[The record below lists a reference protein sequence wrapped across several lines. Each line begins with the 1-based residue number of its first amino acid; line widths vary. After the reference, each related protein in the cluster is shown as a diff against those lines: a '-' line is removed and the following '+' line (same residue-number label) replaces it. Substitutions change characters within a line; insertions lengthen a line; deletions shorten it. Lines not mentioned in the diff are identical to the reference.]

1 MASFYGHGVWHDG
14 GSGDAAGMADESRDK
29 PGEPKPSV
37 SGSRDERPFEG
48 SEGETGDKDQWKSS
62 DWWQSLWDAGWDRD
76 GWQGWG
82 GRSSWTD
89 TWTSVSSGASDGD
102 RDRGP
107 RDGVPLR
114 DDGDTFSDG
123 HRDSSKGEVA
133 GGEGGRGPSE
143 RIMVFSLPGEGDGDE
158 LGTLD
163 MERLGSTKGMEYYT
177 QWVRD
182 RYLDVQVTQVGRS
195 LSEFF
200 RRLRRKPGQS
210 IRDDCGEYDRCYA
223 RLMECGC
230 VLPDIACAWV
240 FIDRLGLDEA
250 AELNLLA
257 SVGNVY
263 DLKMLQRAAIV
274 QDRALRKPWEQGN
287 PQHQKGHRGAPWWKK
302 NQFVTQTANVADVE
316 IEEAEA
322 MSENGETIPQEIAE
336 EWFEAFMTHETAKQK
351 YRDAAKMRGS
361 DPEAVK
367 RLASER
373 LQIGEELLCGENF
386 MCSVVCVTWDLKKEG
401 RAPLLAIT
409 DTAKTV
415 AGAPWVETYLA
426 AAKDVNFTPLV
437 LDSKEAFKFGASRI
451 FESAYSIVISFGLGS
466 QVVQVKVAVVNGD
479 VPLLL
484 SRKVLGQLGMV
495 LDVASNRA
503 DFRATGVQGLALHLT
518 ETGHP
523 AIAVQPEQ
531 KPAGSNPGPWQD
543 IELQLFPKCAQYTA
557 FVAESMS
564 VEGDRELL
572 CGDNHVRERVGS
584 ASVGLEAPQNPKLFF
599 PKKIGLATHNMLL
612 DDSLTPSSFM
622 SWWENTKIS
631 NDFWVEGEHS
641 LVRVHVVPRKHFFDP
656 EGWSTGSEVHKHAL
670 LEQLGQCLLERPKQ
684 LWELTKAE
692 LYEEAESRGLWVNP
706 SWSAPEVR
714 SLIREDID
722 RASSVTPATMIP
734 PGLSKMTLEMLIQTV
749 TEMNIEIPPRAS
761 KGMVMRLIRDGAG
774 GGDQHVMTFGR
785 YKGYLFTETPPG
797 YRQWAM
803 REVQENS
810 NASEELRMYAEWCR
824 ARPEGNSKGTYF
836 HLSEDDPEAN
846 ATTPYV
852 FDEVDNTRWE
862 LLGRTGTSTIQHP
875 STVSPKPKAYPRT
888 PTTLGTRRGAPWET
902 GSSSSMQAELDPD
915 VLEEIQQ
922 LETRLAV
929 IRDRHGGLNGPEEQ
943 ATGVDDD
950 PCPGATIVTEFEP
963 TEEVFYECFEETDGC
978 VEQDGGKEILSVE
991 TMKDAE
997 QCEALAKQKLKE
1009 KKFEIVDLLEIVEN
1023 INFSRKG
1030 RHRRAYGDKDAVI
1043 NGILGGLWSY
1053 GSMSGISNVSMSLPC
1068 TMKYINVFM
1077 RNKLGNDATWTSF
1090 ALNRDIATDVHC
1102 DHNNLPGSISYTM
1115 SFGNFSGGELWCHD
1129 EETTPEL
1136 CVLRHGPAG
1145 EALRGRLVVTK
1156 DVPVA
1161 FDARKKHAT
1170 QEWEGTRWCLAC
1182 FTTRSFKDLDRG
1194 DEELLLGMSFPVR
1207 GRTQAKA
1214 KKEEARPNKGLRKK
1228 LWRSARRLATLATW
1242 SVSSLEYPLPRGP
1255 DAVALFEIGDH
1266 SRTFETAETTF
1277 LTAEPCLPRDLFA
1290 AGFIVSL
1297 QDTLRELKPG
1307 TVWIHGDKIPG
1318 KLSSLTEFVNQQLAT
1333 GGQVVLEADKDDDVV
1348 WGQEFIVEVM
1358 KVYESQAR
1366 DGGDGRRLLR
1376 VGSSLARLPKL
1387 EESHAENLLKIHL
1400 DRKFTA
1406 EDGGGALDED
1416 RPLVEMCCAVD
1427 HEAPRGHP
1435 DGDERVGS
1443 KGITFGP
1450 GPTIQPEVS
1459 SSLKRLHQNL
1469 GHIGAEDLCRHLRLA
1484 GAGPEVVKAAKRLRC
1499 EVRARNKRGGTT
1511 RPASAPKLLQFNQ
1524 VVAVDAFS
1532 AYDAF
1537 GKRHEFM
1544 SVVDVGTSYHVVFS
1558 LRGHHAEDMELNF
1571 CEAWSHV
1578 FGPPGTIAL
1587 DRRWHGPATVIGTEG
1602 CNLWVS
1608 FGGRCHLVAP
1618 EHLRRATGE
1627 ELGEAFTSRA
1637 TLDDLHKLLE
1647 VEPDEVIFAD
1657 QDEEIEGDPVLLP
1670 GDGDVE
1676 EGPVGEERG
1685 VRRGPD
1691 DRGDEVV
1698 PTVSKR
1704 YRTKGP
1710 PEVPV
1715 RDPDIDD
1722 TEEVMMVRRAKTA
1735 RGREKQLEKEIPWG
1749 MIPHEQHEAFRAA
1762 EDKQYREH
1770 IDHEA
1775 LEPLSLEESRR
1786 INMEKKDRILNSRF
1800 AYRDKALAKRRRDPD
1815 VPWKHKARLVI
1826 SGHLDP
1832 DINKGLET
1840 MAPTVSRQSILL
1852 LLQIL
1857 ASRLS
1862 DGWTAAAGDITAAFL
1877 NGDELPR
1884 ELYFRQPRSGL
1895 GNLHPE
1901 QLLRIRKGVFG
1912 LVDSPH
1918 AWWNRFKGEVTNMKP
1933 ELPDGSRCVIVQ
1945 NPLDPC
1951 VFFVKK
1957 VLGEKEDGEL
1967 ELSEP
1972 ICYLAVHV
1980 DDVILIGDK
1989 MVVEALKKEMSKVFP
2004 IEDWEEGVFEYIGSV
2019 IEVSDNKVKV
2029 SQEDYVASRL
2039 FEVEVHRG
2047 QADDDLATEEQL
2059 CDNRSLVGGLSW
2071 LAGQTRPDLQASVSM
2086 CQQLQKE
2093 PRVSDIKFT
2102 NLVARRAMEHKHR
2115 GIEFHPIDL
2124 NQAVLL
2130 SYHDAGWANAPP
2142 DSDDPVYR
2150 LTPEEDTLGMFS
2162 EGPFMNKPR
2171 RAKRGNSNIASQLGN
2186 IYILADRKIL
2196 HGEPSML
2203 SVLDWRSGACSRVCR
2218 STFSAETMA
2227 CCGAVEGADF
2237 IEKSLETLLK
2247 GELQRK
2253 TSGRITMRFLSDCRS
2268 LYDHLTRGGIPRMP
2282 SDRRLAIDMAA
2293 VRQDLQL
2300 LKGRLAW
2307 VPTGHQLAD
2316 VLTKPMKA
2324 RGWWEVITS
2333 PFSLT
2338 FQEGRR
2344 ESF

>member
-1 MASFYGHGVWHDG
+1 
-14 GSGDAAGMADESRDK
+14 
-29 PGEPKPSV
+29 
-37 SGSRDERPFEG
+37 
-48 SEGETGDKDQWKSS
+48 
-62 DWWQSLWDAGWDRD
+62 
-76 GWQGWG
+76 
-82 GRSSWTD
+82 
-89 TWTSVSSGASDGD
+89 
-102 RDRGP
+102 
-107 RDGVPLR
+107 
-114 DDGDTFSDG
+114 
-123 HRDSSKGEVA
+123 
-133 GGEGGRGPSE
+133 
-143 RIMVFSLPGEGDGDE
+143 
-158 LGTLD
+158 
-163 MERLGSTKGMEYYT
+163 
-177 QWVRD
+177 
-182 RYLDVQVTQVGRS
+182 
-195 LSEFF
+195 
-200 RRLRRKPGQS
+200 
-210 IRDDCGEYDRCYA
+210 
-223 RLMECGC
+223 
-230 VLPDIACAWV
+230 
-240 FIDRLGLDEA
+240 
-250 AELNLLA
+250 
-257 SVGNVY
+257 
-263 DLKMLQRAAIV
+263 
-274 QDRALRKPWEQGN
+274 
-287 PQHQKGHRGAPWWKK
+287 
-302 NQFVTQTANVADVE
+302 
-316 IEEAEA
+316 
-322 MSENGETIPQEIAE
+322 
-336 EWFEAFMTHETAKQK
+336 
-351 YRDAAKMRGS
+351 
-361 DPEAVK
+361 
-367 RLASER
+367 
-373 LQIGEELLCGENF
+373 

-670 LEQLGQCLLERPKQ
+670 LEQLGQVRSTWGVACKDRRLLCPQHE
-684 LWELTKAE
+684 LWRFIAPRNAT
-692 LYEEAESRGLWVNP
+692 YPVLWVGRTVFARAAQAALGADQGGTLRGGGEPRPLGEPFLVGTGGEIPDSRRHRQSLQCHSGYNDSTRALQDDPRDAHPDRDRDEHRDSPEGVQGNGDALDQGRSRWRRSACDDVRTIQGVLVHRDTSGIPPVGDARGAGELQCIRGASDVCRMVSCPPRGQLQGDLLPPQRGRSGSECDDPLCLRRGGQHEVGAAGEDRNFDNP
-706 SWSAPEVR
+706 APEH
-714 SLIREDID
+714 
-722 RASSVTPATMIP
+722 SVPKAK
-734 PGLSKMTLEMLIQTV
+734 GLPSDANDTGHQEGGTV
-749 TEMNIEIPPRAS
+749 GNGI
-761 KGMVMRLIRDGAG
+761 KLVDAG
-774 GGDQHVMTFGR
+774 GVGPGCARGD
-785 YKGYLFTETPPG
+785 
-797 YRQWAM
+797 
-803 REVQENS
+803 
-810 NASEELRMYAEWCR
+810 
-824 ARPEGNSKGTYF
+824 
-836 HLSEDDPEAN
+836 
-846 ATTPYV
+846 
-852 FDEVDNTRWE
+852 
-862 LLGRTGTSTIQHP
+862 
-875 STVSPKPKAYPRT
+875 
-888 PTTLGTRRGAPWET
+888 PTTRNPPSSHP
-902 GSSSSMQAELDPD
+902 GSTWGRPPSARE
-915 VLEEIQQ
+915 
-922 LETRLAV
+922 
-929 IRDRHGGLNGPEEQ
+929 GLNGPEEQ